1 MENEEVVVE
10 TEKPQ
15 EIETPQTEVQ
25 PEKDYKQMFED
36 QRRRAEKAEKEAK
49 ELQVWWEQRDK
60 HIEQLEE
67 YMLDEKEK
75 TDL

>member
-1 MENEEVVVE
+1 MALTLKKANGPSFW
-10 TEKPQ
+10 KYLL
-15 EIETPQTEVQ
+15 
-25 PEKDYKQMFED
+25 KDPV
-36 QRRRAEKAEKEAK
+36 KEAK

-75 TDL
+75 TDLWLDL

>member
-1 MENEEVVVE
+1 MALTLKKANGPSFW
-10 TEKPQ
+10 KYLL
-15 EIETPQTEVQ
+15 
-25 PEKDYKQMFED
+25 KDPV
-36 QRRRAEKAEKEAK
+36 KEAK